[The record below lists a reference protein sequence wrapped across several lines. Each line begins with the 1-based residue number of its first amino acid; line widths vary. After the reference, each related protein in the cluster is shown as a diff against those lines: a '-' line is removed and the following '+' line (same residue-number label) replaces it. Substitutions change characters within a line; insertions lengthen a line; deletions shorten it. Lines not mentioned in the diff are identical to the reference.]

1 MHSDYSIRQNEE
13 VTSDDYMLR
22 IFGFFILSL
31 PVAVSSMPPRK
42 VNDAPH
48 SCIIG
53 RALANPKAL
62 RDYTIETCAIL
73 VQFSDNPADTVDHT
87 PARYD
92 SMFYSTDVYHGQYR
106 AGSLN
111 DFFIENSYGTTDVVG
126 GVAGN
131 QWYMSNYTYSHYY
144 DGYYLLGSGYDLVVD
159 ALALVDATVDF
170 QQFDMNN
177 DGHIDGAFIVHGGPG
192 AEDTGDTNHCW
203 SHAIPWLNYMTNDG
217 VIIDGATNVPE
228 FNLVTPALDTT
239 LCCIGVMCHELGHI
253 VGLPDL
259 YDGSRDTWGVGYW
272 SLMGYGAWGAGGN
285 TPWSPSH
292 ADAWCKTEVNWI
304 SPINITA
311 NTYSLPI
318 LDAETYPAAYRV
330 WRNGIVND
338 TFFILENRQNKGF
351 DTPLPGSGLL
361 IWHIDPRYSAYHN
374 RVDLE
379 EADGCD
385 DLDNGWGYRP
395 DPHYYH
401 HELGD
406 SGDPYPGDS
415 NNTVFDS
422 LSYPAS
428 TDGWGNPTHVSIRNI
443 TIAAD
448 TVFCDIIIDPLAVA
462 ENQCIAINPQLT
474 ISPNPFTHLTNI
486 RYMIQDSRSTI
497 QKPNLSIYDASGR
510 IVKLFNHESWIMD
523 RASTISWDGTD
534 QSNRKLPGGV
544 YFVMLS
550 VKGHVESQKLL
561 LIR

>member
-1 MHSDYSIRQNEE
+1 MKWSSKSEDNMFRTIRF
-13 VTSDDYMLR
+13 L
-22 IFGFFILSL
+22 ILTL
-31 PVAVSSMPPRK
+31 PVAVSSMPPQLIS
-42 VNDAPH
+42 DAPH

-53 RALANPKAL
+53 RALATPKVL
-62 RDYTIETCAIL
+62 RDSTIETCAIL
-73 VQFSDNPADTVDHT
+73 VQFSDNLANTTAHT

-92 SMFYSTDVYHGQYR
+92 SMFYSTGVYHGQYR

-111 DFFIENSYGTTDVVG
+111 DFFIENSYGTTDAVG
-126 GVAGN
+126 GIAGD

-144 DGYYLLGSGYDLVVD
+144 DGYYLLSSGYDLAVD
-159 ALALVDATVDF
+159 ALALVDPTVDF
-170 QQFDMNN
+170 QQFDTDN
-177 DGHIDGAFIVHGGPG
+177 DGHVDGAFIIHAGPG

-217 VIIDGATNVPE
+217 VVIDGATNVPE

-292 ADAWCKTEVNWI
+292 ADAWCKAQVNWVTPTNI
-304 SPINITA
+304 ST
-311 NTYSLPI
+311 NTYNLPI
-318 LDAETYPAAYRV
+318 LDAETYPVAYRV
-330 WRNGIVND
+330 WRDGVVSD
-338 TFFILENRQNKGF
+338 TFFIIENRQKKGF

-361 IWHIDPRYSAYHN
+361 IWHFDPRFSAYHN

-415 NNTVFDS
+415 NNTIFDS

-428 TDGWGNPTHVSIRNI
+428 TDGWGNPTNVSIRNI
-443 TIAAD
+443 TIAGD
-448 TVFCDIIIDPLAVA
+448 TVYCDIIIDPLAITEHNEKPITYRLSV
-462 ENQCIAINPQLT
+462 
-474 ISPNPFTHLTNI
+474 SPNPFRSTTII
-486 RYMIQDSRSTI
+486 RYLILDSGYSMQNSKLR
-497 QKPNLSIYDASGR
+497 IYDAAGR
-510 IVKLFNHESWIMD
+510 LVKSFNSVSSIRNQESVFVWHGD
-523 RASTISWDGTD
+523 DDAGR
-534 QSNRKLPGGV
+534 RLPSGV
-544 YFVMLS
+544 YFPRLTV
-550 VKGHVESQKLL
+550 GNHPETHKLL

>member
-1 MHSDYSIRQNEE
+1 MFRTIRF
-13 VTSDDYMLR
+13 L
-22 IFGFFILSL
+22 ILTL
-31 PVAVSSMPPRK
+31 PVAVSSMPPRMI
-42 VNDAPH
+42 NGTPH

-53 RALANPKAL
+53 RPLATPKVL
-62 RDYTIETCAIL
+62 RDSTIETCAIL
-73 VQFSDNPADTVDHT
+73 VQFSDNLANTTAHT

-92 SMFYSTDVYHGQYR
+92 SMFYSTGVYHGQYR

-126 GVAGN
+126 GIAGN

-144 DGYYLLGSGYDLVVD
+144 DGHYLLSSGYELVVD
-159 ALALVDATVDF
+159 ALMLVDATVDF
-170 QQFDMNN
+170 QQFDSNS
-177 DGHIDGAFIVHGGPG
+177 DGHIDGAFIIHAGPG

-217 VIIDGATNVPE
+217 VVIDGATNVPE
-228 FNLVTPALDTT
+228 YNLVTSTLDTT

-259 YDGSRDTWGVGYW
+259 YDGSRNTWGVGYW

-292 ADAWCKTEVNWI
+292 ADAWCKAQTNWLTPIDI
-304 SPINITA
+304 ST
-311 NTYSLPI
+311 NTFNLEI
-318 LDAETYPAAYRV
+318 LDAETHPVAYRV
-330 WRNGIVND
+330 WRNGMAND

-351 DTPLPGSGLL
+351 DSPLPGSGLL
-361 IWHIDPRYSAYHN
+361 IWHIDPHYSAYHN

-395 DPHYYH
+395 NPHYYH

-428 TDGWGNPTHVSIRNI
+428 TDYWGNSTHVSIGNI
-443 TIAAD
+443 VVAGD
-448 TVFCDIIIDPLAVA
+448 TVICDIIIDPLAIA
-462 ENQCIAINPQLT
+462 EHDEKPITCGLS
-474 ISPNPFTHLTNI
+474 ISPNPFTTLTNI
-486 RYMIQDSRSTI
+486 SFSIEQSAERIELR
-497 QKPNLSIYDASGR
+497 IYDALGR
-510 IVKLFNHESWIMD
+510 LVTQLYDAMPHAPCALQINWCGD
-523 RASTISWDGTD
+523 DDAG
-534 QSNRKLPGGV
+534 RKLQSGV
-544 YFVMLS
+544 YFATVS
-550 VKGHVESQKLL
+550 VRDHTESQKLL
-561 LIR
+561 LLR